1 MLGDIFKSMKQFN
14 CIMLKTKETI
24 TELSEKL
31 PNQLL
36 HYIENYEIINCIKQ
50 EVRKLFWRELFE
62 QQLYIVF
69 KKNTNITGEH

>member
-1 MLGDIFKSMKQFN
+1 
-14 CIMLKTKETI
+14 MLKTKETI